1 MNRVLLLGLDGATF
15 SVLDPLMDAGVMP
28 ALESLCSRG
37 ARALLLSTPNPLTP
51 SAWTSMTTGRSPG
64 NHGVFDFVRVEQSG
78 PHPSFRLATSS
89 DIRCPTLFSILG
101 RHELTTISLNFPV
114 MFPPKPEMGFMIPGF
129 VPHRHLRQ
137 ATNPRSFYERL
148 KKIPGLKLDE
158 ITVDFEEER
167 RSVQVLERHEYE
179 GWIEFHI
186 RRERHWWRILD
197 HLMTTEPWALSAV
210 VFDGVDKLQHACWRF
225 LDPALYDEASASAWE
240 RRVRELC
247 LDYFREIDDIIGKL
261 LDLLD
266 DGDQVF
272 VASDHGFGATDEI
285 LYINTWLSEHGYL
298 TWTEDAPLAKDG
310 MLNTEGMKTP
320 AFLFDWSKTRAFALT
335 PGSNGIYLHVDDP
348 AERRRLAD
356 EIAEGLLSVSN
367 PITGERVVRRVMKRE
382 SAFPGSASDQSPD
395 LTLVLRDYGFVS
407 VLRSQEVVRPR
418 PEVVGAHHPDGIFV
432 AAGAGVRRGVTVD
445 RLSILDV
452 TPAMMH
458 GLGQAIPRE
467 FEGRL
472 PREIY
477 TPEYLEA
484 RPTDL
489 ETAAVLGEVQ
499 PPAAETG
506 PAYYDAEGE
515 KALMERLRAL
525 GYLE

>member
-15 SVLDPLMDAGVMP
+15 SVLDPLMEAGVMP

-37 ARALLLSTPNPLTP
+37 TRSLLLSTPNPLTP

-64 NHGVFDFVRVEQSG
+64 NHGIFDFVRVEQSG
-78 PHPSFRLATSS
+78 PHPTFRLATSS
-89 DIRCPTLFSILG
+89 DIRHPTLFSVLG
-101 RHELTTISLNFPV
+101 EQGLTTISMNFPV

-137 ATNPRSFYERL
+137 ATNPRGFYEQL
-148 KKIPGLKLDE
+148 KEIPGLKLDE

-167 RSVQVLERHEYE
+167 RSVQVLEQNEYE
-179 GWIEFHI
+179 DWIKFHI

-225 LDPALYDEASASAWE
+225 LDPALWDEASASARE

-266 DGDQVF
+266 DGDQVI
-272 VASDHGFGATDEI
+272 VTSDHGFGATDEI
-285 LYINTWLSEHGYL
+285 LYINSWLSEHGYL
-298 TWTEDAPLAKDG
+298 TWTEDAPLAKEG

-335 PGSNGIYLHVDDP
+335 PGSNGIYLHVDDA

-356 EIAEGLLSVSN
+356 EIAEALLSVSN
-367 PITGERVVRRVMKRE
+367 PITGERVVQRVMKRE
-382 SAFPGSASDQSPD
+382 SAFPGGASDQAPD

-407 VLRSQEVVRPR
+407 VLRSEEVVRPR

-432 AAGAGVRRGVTVD
+432 AAGAGIRQGATVD

-452 TPAMMH
+452 TPAMMY
-458 GLGQAIPRE
+458 GLGLPIPRE

-472 PREIY
+472 PKEIY
-477 TPEYLEA
+477 TLDYLEA
-484 RPTDL
+484 RPANL
-489 ETAAVLGEVQ
+489 ETAAALREEQ
-499 PPAAETG
+499 PPAPETV
-506 PAYYDAEGE
+506 PAYDAEGE
-515 KALMERLRAL
+515 EVIMERLRAL

>member
-1 MNRVLLLGLDGATF
+1 
-15 SVLDPLMDAGVMP
+15 MDAGVMP

>member
-37 ARALLLSTPNPLTP
+37 TRSLLLSTPNPLTP

-64 NHGVFDFVRVEQSG
+64 NHGIFDFVRVEQSG
-78 PHPSFRLATSS
+78 PHPTFRLATSS
-89 DIRCPTLFSILG
+89 DIRHPTLFSILG
-101 RHELTTISLNFPV
+101 EQGLTTISMNFPV

-137 ATNPRSFYERL
+137 ATNPRSFYEQL
-148 KKIPGLKLDE
+148 KEIPGLKLDE

-167 RSVQVLERHEYE
+167 RSVQVLEHHQYE
-179 GWIEFHI
+179 DWIKFHI

-197 HLMTTEPWALSAV
+197 HLMTAEPWALSAV
-210 VFDGVDKLQHACWRF
+210 VFDGVDKLQHAFWRF
-225 LDPALYDEASASAWE
+225 LDPALFDEASASAEE
-240 RRVRELC
+240 RRIRELC
-247 LDYFREIDDIIGKL
+247 VDYFREIDDIIGKL
-261 LDLLD
+261 VDLLD
-266 DGDQVF
+266 DDDQVF
-272 VASDHGFGATDEI
+272 VTSDHGFGATDEI

-298 TWTEDAPLAKDG
+298 TWTEDAPLAKEG

-320 AFLFDWSKTRAFALT
+320 AFLFDWPKTRAFALT
-335 PGSNGIYLHVDDP
+335 PGSNGIYLHVDDD

-356 EIAEGLLSVSN
+356 EIADALLSVSN
-367 PITGERVVRRVMKRE
+367 PVTGERVVQRVMKRE
-382 SAFPGSASDQSPD
+382 SVFPGGASDQAPD

-407 VLRSQEVVRPR
+407 VLRSEEVVRPR

-432 AAGAGVRRGVTVD
+432 AAGAGIQRGATVD

-452 TPAMMH
+452 TPAMMY
-458 GLGQAIPRE
+458 GLGLPIPRE

-472 PREIY
+472 PNEIY
-477 TPEYLEA
+477 TPDSLEA
-484 RPTDL
+484 RPADL
-489 ETAAVLGEVQ
+489 ETAPALREEQ
-499 PPAAETG
+499 PPAPESL
-506 PAYYDAEGE
+506 PAYDAEGE
-515 KALMERLRAL
+515 EVLMERLRAL

>member
-15 SVLDPLMDAGVMP
+15 QVLDPLMEAGVMP
-28 ALESLCSRG
+28 VLKSLCARG
-37 ARALLLSTPNPLTP
+37 TRSLLLSTPNPLTP

-64 NHGVFDFVRVEQSG
+64 NHGIFDFVRVEQSG
-78 PHPSFRLATSS
+78 PHPTFRLATSS

-101 RHELTTISLNFPV
+101 KQGLTTISMNFPV

-148 KKIPGLKLDE
+148 KEIPGLKLDE

-167 RSVQVLERHEYE
+167 RSVQVLEQHEYDD
-179 GWIEFHI
+179 WIEFHI

-197 HLMTTEPWALSAV
+197 HLMTTEPWVFSAV

-225 LDPALYDEASASAWE
+225 LDPALFDEASASPRE

-247 LDYFREIDDIIGKL
+247 LDYFREIDDIMGKL

-266 DGDQVF
+266 DGDQVY
-272 VASDHGFGATDEI
+272 VTSDHGFGATDEI
-285 LYINTWLSEHGYL
+285 LYINTWLSERGYL
-298 TWTEDAPLAKDG
+298 TWTEDAPMAKEG

-335 PGSNGIYLHVDDP
+335 PGSNGIYLHVEN
-348 AERRRLAD
+348 AEERRRIAN
-356 EIAEGLLSVSN
+356 EIAEALLSVTN
-367 PITGERVVRRVMKRE
+367 PVTGERVVRRVMKRE
-382 SAFPGSASDQSPD
+382 SAFPGSASDQAPD

-418 PEVVGAHHPDGIFV
+418 PEVVGAHNPDGIFV
-432 AAGAGVRRGVTVD
+432 AAGAGIRQGVTVD

-452 TPAMMH
+452 TPAMMY

-472 PREIY
+472 PKEIY
-477 TPEYLEA
+477 APDFLEA
-484 RPTDL
+484 RPADL
-489 ETAAVLGEVQ
+489 ETAAALKEEL
-499 PPAAETG
+499 PPAPETVA
-506 PAYYDAEGE
+506 AYDPDGE
-515 KALMERLRAL
+515 KVIMERLRAL